1 MGEFLPLNGK
11 SKPMHDLLAKVLATN
26 AESLSAFADVLPIS
40 FFIKDAQSRFVFM
53 NRACEQQWGVS
64 FAAIKDTDGSQFFPP
79 EQMDQFLAVD
89 RFAFDRGQTSDFEEI
104 YWSAALGRNRLGHT
118 YRSPTFTAEGKP
130 LLLICATLDITERK
144 EAEDRLRDSEQRL
157 RTIFETEPECVKV
170 IGAKGELL
178 EMNAAGLAML
188 EAGSLAEA
196 KTRPL
201 IDYVLPDYREAFVG
215 LHQRV
220 LQGKNSLLEF
230 EITGLKGTRRWLET
244 HAAPMRDESGNVT
257 MLLGVTRDITERKR
271 MEGQVHQM
279 AFFDTLTSLP
289 NRRLLQDRLA
299 KSIAGSKRSGC
310 YGAVM
315 FLDLDK
321 FKTLN
326 DTRGHPVGDL
336 LLIEVAQRL
345 QKCVRET
352 DTVARFGG
360 DEFVVILDGL
370 KKDRTES
377 EGLSAQVAEKIRSV
391 LSEPYLLNSIAADG
405 TVQQLEHD
413 GGASIGVAM
422 FLRDEASQDDILRW
436 ADLAMYQAK
445 DAGRNSVRFYAA
457 DSRL

>member
-1 MGEFLPLNGK
+1 
-11 SKPMHDLLAKVLATN
+11 
-26 AESLSAFADVLPIS
+26 
-40 FFIKDAQSRFVFM
+40 
-53 NRACEQQWGVS
+53 
-64 FAAIKDTDGSQFFPP
+64 
-79 EQMDQFLAVD
+79 
-89 RFAFDRGQTSDFEEI
+89 
-104 YWSAALGRNRLGHT
+104 
-118 YRSPTFTAEGKP
+118 
-130 LLLICATLDITERK
+130 
-144 EAEDRLRDSEQRL
+144 
-157 RTIFETEPECVKV
+157 
-170 IGAKGELL
+170 
-178 EMNAAGLAML
+178 ML

-220 LQGKNSLLEF
+220 LQGQNSLLEF
-230 EITGLKGTRRWLET
+230 EITGLRGTRRWLET
-244 HAAPMRDESGNVT
+244 HAAPMRDESGKVT

-391 LSEPYLLNSIAADG
+391 LSEPYLLNSVAADG